1 MNRTYRKRNRPQ
13 TKPKFQPK
21 GPMIVKKRR
30 VFRPVQQSLTQ
41 RTNLSEI
48 KCIDTFFSAGT
59 WTALVATGTVAY
71 ATSFLSGFTL
81 VNGVSQGNAVSQRIG
96 NKVVSK
102 MLRLKADITCADVSG
117 PENHGPV
124 RCMLV
129 LDNATTAT
137 PLITDIIADIKY
149 DGTSS
154 TGFNSGA
161 NIVNTRRFKIL
172 RDQIINMSQYSQG
185 AANIDWIVKEPITT
199 IYNTTASP
207 PVIANITSGAVY
219 FLAFLAQD
227 AFVNVP
233 LISNIDC
240 RMRYYD

>member
-1 MNRTYRKRNRPQ
+1 MKRSFSQRGFK
-13 TKPKFQPK
+13 TKPK
-21 GPMIVKKRR
+21 IIKKRR
-30 VFRPVQQSLTQ
+30 VFKQQQQVLS
-41 RTNLSEI
+41 RRSNLSEI
-48 KCIDTFFSAGT
+48 KCIDSYFSSGT
-59 WTALVATGTVAY
+59 WTAMVATGTVAY
-71 ATSFLSGFTL
+71 ATGFATGFTL

-102 MLRLKADITCADVSG
+102 MIRLKADITCSDTAG

-137 PLITDIIADIKY
+137 PLITDIIADVKY

-154 TGFNSGA
+154 TSFNSGP

-185 AANIDWIVKEPITT
+185 AANIDWIVKEKITT

-219 FLAFLAQD
+219 FIAFLAQD

-233 LISNIDC
+233 LISNINC
-240 RMRYYD
+240 RVRYYD